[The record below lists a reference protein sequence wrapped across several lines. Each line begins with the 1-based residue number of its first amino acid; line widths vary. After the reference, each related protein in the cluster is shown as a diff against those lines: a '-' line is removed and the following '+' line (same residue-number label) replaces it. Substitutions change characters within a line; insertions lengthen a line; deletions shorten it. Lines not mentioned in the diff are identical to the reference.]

1 MSRRYEVY
9 QMDAFT
15 RERFSGNPAGVV
27 LDAEGL
33 AEEEMQRIAREM
45 NDPETVFVF
54 PGREGEYD
62 LQMRFY
68 SVTKEVPLCG
78 HGTVAA
84 HVIRA
89 AKLGLEGKIR
99 LLQKTIPGVFPVE
112 VERHGGRCRVVMY
125 QGGTSFQEPLSRARL
140 EKLCAALGIAPEDIR
155 PDCPVCAASTGSAK
169 MMVGLHSLEKL
180 HSLRPDMAA
189 LTALSG
195 ETGVNGYFVF
205 VLCPGEDPLVHGRM
219 FAPANGNPEDP
230 VTGTAN
236 GPLGGYLVHF
246 GLVPTSGKEFSFTA
260 MQGEALGRPGT
271 VDVTV
276 ALDEDGR
283 PGEVSIAGE
292 AVLAFRADLEL
303 DD

>member
-1 MSRRYEVY
+1 MMNLKRL
-9 QMDAFT
+9 
-15 RERFSGNPAGVV
+15 GV
-27 LDAEGL
+27 LSLSL
-33 AEEEMQRIAREM
+33 A
-45 NDPETVFVF
+45 
-54 PGREGEYD
+54 
-62 LQMRFY
+62 L
-68 SVTKEVPLCG
+68 
-78 HGTVAA
+78 
-84 HVIRA
+84 
-89 AKLGLEGKIR
+89 
-99 LLQKTIPGVFPVE
+99 
-112 VERHGGRCRVVMY
+112 
-125 QGGTSFQEPLSRARL
+125 
-140 EKLCAALGIAPEDIR
+140 
-155 PDCPVCAASTGSAK
+155 
-169 MMVGLHSLEKL
+169 
-180 HSLRPDMAA
+180 A

-276 ALDEDGR
+276 ALEDGR